1 MSGGAVSTAVVL
13 EPKQTKKKKKR
24 KKKSRTEN
32 TRENKWCRWVS
43 SSLKS
48 KNGLCESSWERKSG
62 E

>member
-1 MSGGAVSTAVVL
+1 MSGGAVSTTVA
-13 EPKQTKKKKKR
+13 EPKQTKKKGKKE
-24 KKKSRTEN
+24 KKSRTEN

-48 KNGLCESSWERKSG
+48 KNGLWESSRERKSG

>member
-1 MSGGAVSTAVVL
+1 MSGGAVSTTVVL
-13 EPKQTKKKKKR
+13 EPKQTKKGKKE
-24 KKKSRTEN
+24 KKSRTEN

-48 KNGLCESSWERKSG
+48 KNGLCVSSRERKSG

>member
-13 EPKQTKKKKKR
+13 EPKQTKKEKKG
-24 KKKSRTEN
+24 KKSRTEN
-32 TRENKWCRWVS
+32 RENKWCRWVS

-48 KNGLCESSWERKSG
+48 KNGLCVSSRERKSG